1 MIRVAIVGAAG
12 RMGRMLVTGVML
24 DPELALSGALEY
36 SGCPLLGQDAG
47 VVAGQS
53 AAGVRITDNIEDF
66 IANTDA
72 VIDFSSQASTM
83 ALAPRLA
90 AAGVNIAIGTTG
102 LTDGDKAALRSLTAA
117 GAKIVQAPIMSI
129 GVNLLFALCAKVA
142 PLLGEDY
149 DIEVVEMHHNKK
161 KDAPSGTA
169 ERVGDI
175 LAKAR
180 GTDLR
185 LRHAPWSCRHGRRP
199 QKGRH
204 RHARPAWRRCG
215 RRPHGDF
222 RCGRRAGGIDAQG
235 VESRDLR
242 QGRIA
247 RGQIS
252 GNGQGGSIRYAGR
265 AGSEGFLTNFGG
277 ASACPWRIAAVLD

>member
-53 AAGVRITDNIEDF
+53 AAGVRITDKIEDF

-117 GAKIVQAPIMSI
+117 GAKIVQAPNMSI

-169 ERVGDI
+169 ERLGEI

-180 GTDLR
+180 GLDYGHDT
-185 LRHAPWSCRHGRRP
+185 RHGRVGMVGARSKCEIGMHALRGGDVVGDHTVIFAAEGERVELTHKASSRETFA
-199 QKGRH
+199 KGALR
-204 RHARPAWRRCG
+204 AVKFLATAKAG
-215 RRPHGDF
+215 LYDMQDVLGLKDF
-222 RCGRRAGGIDAQG
+222 
-235 VESRDLR
+235 
-242 QGRIA
+242 
-247 RGQIS
+247 
-252 GNGQGGSIRYAGR
+252 
-265 AGSEGFLTNFGG
+265 
-277 ASACPWRIAAVLD
+277 